1 MAMLLPASFGASR
14 RMNDTHDIRKNLRF
28 RTGDLS
34 ADTNNA
40 NEEYVQ
46 AEISSLLRNNNQSRI
61 SGRYS
66 KSNISN
72 DWLIDCSYCVTFQL
86 TKISKAC
93 HKEKGFETLQDGGIV
108 CVRCEKAATRH
119 YLGGRCTGHGVEG
132 RPTRWTAL
140 TDVDCHGKWIRRT
153 QQSQLTCPCNQQEDA
168 SFIFV
173 WFLLLLLLLL
183 LLFNS
188 FSFQ

>member
-72 DWLIDCSYCVTFQL
+72 D
-86 TKISKAC
+86 
-93 HKEKGFETLQDGGIV
+93 
-108 CVRCEKAATRH
+108 
-119 YLGGRCTGHGVEG
+119 
-132 RPTRWTAL
+132 
-140 TDVDCHGKWIRRT
+140 
-153 QQSQLTCPCNQQEDA
+153 
-168 SFIFV
+168 
-173 WFLLLLLLLL
+173 
-183 LLFNS
+183 
-188 FSFQ
+188 